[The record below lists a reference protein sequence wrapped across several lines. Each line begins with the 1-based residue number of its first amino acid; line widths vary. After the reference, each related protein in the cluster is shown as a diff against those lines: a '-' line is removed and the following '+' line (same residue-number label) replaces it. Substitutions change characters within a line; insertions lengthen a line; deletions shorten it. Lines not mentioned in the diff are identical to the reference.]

1 MKTTDTHAGACEPEY
16 FMRDGK
22 LTRRTFIKGV
32 GAITVASALGFGA
45 QGTGAPE
52 ALADEAPA
60 AAGEKAVHAVCTVN
74 CTSRCHLRG
83 TVRDG
88 KLVRVEPGDMP
99 GRPGYANACLRSM
112 SYIQRLQDE
121 NARVMYPMRRT
132 GERGSGEFERITW
145 DEAIDAIAEKL
156 NAVLAKDPQAASFY

>member
-1 MKTTDTHAGACEPEY
+1 METNETHAAACEPAY

-32 GAITVASALGFGA
+32 GAITVASALGFGV
-45 QGTGAPE
+45 QGAGASE

-88 KLVRVEPGDMP
+88 KLVRVKPGDMP
-99 GRPGYANACLRSM
+99 GRPGTRTPACVR
-112 SYIQRLQDE
+112 
-121 NARVMYPMRRT
+121 
-132 GERGSGEFERITW
+132 
-145 DEAIDAIAEKL
+145 
-156 NAVLAKDPQAASFY
+156 